1 MNNPRQIAM
10 GVAVLLAVGL
20 AVAWFNRQSVPAP
33 VAVPAAAAPEPLP
46 SGAVSN
52 APQPATAQA
61 APAAAVQASP
71 DEGEATP
78 EFVTEPVTE
87 PAADGLHDHGEQDT
101 KPSQATIDAI
111 REIRK
116 PAPNEGQVITHPDG
130 TVEANLGNRFRS
142 VPVATI
148 GKDGKVHVDYHGEKY
163 LEESVPQNAEEQKT
177 GEQQP

>member
-33 VAVPAAAAPEPLP
+33 AALPAAAAPEPLP

-61 APAAAVQASP
+61 APATAVQVSP

-87 PAADGLHDHGEQDT
+87 PAAEDLHDHGEQDT

>member
-46 SGAVSN
+46 SGALSN

-61 APAAAVQASP
+61 APVAAVQASP

-87 PAADGLHDHGEQDT
+87 PAAEDLHDHGEQDT

-116 PAPNEGQVITHPDG
+116 PAPNEGQVVENPDG
-130 TVEANLGNRFRS
+130 SAKVELGNRFMS

-148 GKDGKVHVDYHGEKY
+148 GKDGKVQVDYHGEKY
-163 LEESVPQNAEEQKT
+163 APEVQKTEEQKT

>member
-61 APAAAVQASP
+61 APAAAVQVSP

-87 PAADGLHDHGEQDT
+87 PAAEDLHDHGEQDT

-111 REIRK
+111 REIR
-116 PAPNEGQVITHPDG
+116 
-130 TVEANLGNRFRS
+130 
-142 VPVATI
+142 ATC
-148 GKDGKVHVDYHGEKY
+148 
-163 LEESVPQNAEEQKT
+163 LWQSP
-177 GEQQP
+177 